1 MIGRI
6 TLIELWV
13 RLKKA
18 EWLWVVRCIILGWS
32 GRAFLG
38 YLPRRLYYCGC
49 VSSFELRKADV
60 NSNYRNEQ
68 LNQMRLLLSRVF
80 FSIEKCESSRAFGS
94 QPTPLFVLTDDSRHR
109 ADPLARFMDLN
120 ALTLRSI
127 ACGSRNGEGVI
138 DGLNT
143 ITSWRLEYFC

>member
-1 MIGRI
+1 MGCPMHYSR
-6 TLIELWV
+6 LV
-13 RLKKA
+13 RTGVLR
-18 EWLWVVRCIILGWS
+18 VP
-32 GRAFLG
+32 
-38 YLPRRLYYCGC
+38 PRRLYYCGC

-68 LNQMRLLLSRVF
+68 LNQMRLLLSRVL
-80 FSIEKCESSRAFGS
+80 FSTEKCESSRAFGS
-94 QPTPLFVLTDDSRHR
+94 QPTPFVLTDDSRYR

-127 ACGSRNGEGVI
+127 ACGSRNGEGVT

-143 ITSWRLEYFC
+143 ITSWRLEYFCLKRLR